1 MGGRHLQKHEI
12 AVIRG
17 DGIGIEV
24 VEEGLKVLN
33 AIGAKHEIQW
43 DFTEYPWG
51 SDYYFKH
58 NAMMPTDGLNE
69 LKSKEAIFLGAVG
82 HPEIQDHI
90 TLNGLLLSLIHI

>member
-58 NAMMPTDGLNE
+58 NEMMP
-69 LKSKEAIFLGAVG
+69 AAVSYT
-82 HPEIQDHI
+82 HL
-90 TLNGLLLSLIHI
+90 TLPTKA